1 MGTLLSRAPP
11 AVEDGLVVVEELRV
25 AQGVHVGACL

>member
-1 MGTLLSRAPP
+1 MGTLLSRALP
-11 AVEDGLVVVEELRV
+11 AVEDSLVVVEEHRV